1 MRLTLLRRGCVL
13 ARLVL
18 AARGHGCHTV
28 ALTRENAE
36 LPEASIQAL
45 LLGAGEH
52 RHGAVA
58 AVGHEHAVMDDVR
71 EWQQRPLED
80 VYPVVFLDCL
90 VLKSREGGTVQCR
103 ACYLALGVTVDG
115 DRDVLGVWFEETG
128 APSSGLQV
136 LTELRQGL
144 IGLGCASAIG
154 AGSRQGGL
162 GRCIF

>member
-1 MRLTLLRRGCVL
+1 MTSMCWPRRDRHFPGWLRSPLPGERGLRRADVMRLTLLRRGCVL

-71 EWQQRPLED
+71 EW
-80 VYPVVFLDCL
+80 
-90 VLKSREGGTVQCR
+90 
-103 ACYLALGVTVDG
+103 
-115 DRDVLGVWFEETG
+115 
-128 APSSGLQV
+128 
-136 LTELRQGL
+136 
-144 IGLGCASAIG
+144 
-154 AGSRQGGL
+154 
-162 GRCIF
+162 